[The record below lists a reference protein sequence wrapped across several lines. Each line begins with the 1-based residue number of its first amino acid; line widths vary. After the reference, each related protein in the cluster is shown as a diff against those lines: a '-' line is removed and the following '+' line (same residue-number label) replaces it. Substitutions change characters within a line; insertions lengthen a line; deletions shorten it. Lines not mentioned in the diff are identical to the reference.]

1 MKLPSEV
8 WKLKNPIKR
17 LAWAV
22 LLLARYEVLEGDDVA
37 AKNAALFLTGSEA
50 ADYLDLLGVDREFFL
65 SSACG
70 LDLESIGGA
79 T

>member
-8 WKLKNPIKR
+8 WRLQNPFKR

-22 LLLARYEVLEGDDVA
+22 LLLARYEVLEEGEGADDA
-37 AKNAALFLTGSEA
+37 AKFLTGDEA
-50 ADYLDLLGVDREFFL
+50 ADYLDLLGVDRECFL
-65 SSACG
+65 SCACEI
-70 LDLESIGGA
+70 DMGGA

>member
-8 WKLKNPIKR
+8 WRLQNPFKR

-22 LLLARYEVLEGDDVA
+22 LLLARYEVLEEAEGADDA
-37 AKNAALFLTGSEA
+37 ARFLTGREA
-50 ADYLDLLGVDREFFL
+50 ADYLDLLGVDREYFL
-65 SSACG
+65 SCACE
-70 LDLESIGGA
+70 LDLGGA